1 MAHNSDVQVFLQDKH
16 VLTQSA
22 SKPVVAVLD
31 RLYRTTLF
39 RTFSDSWIKLR
50 INFRY
55 NQAMDIM
62 ARFEQSGG
70 HEDLEAAISLHR
82 QALDLSPALH
92 PDRPSLLNG
101 LGYALSTRFD
111 QLGEDEDLDA
121 AISLYRKALQ
131 LFPASHPNRSI
142 ALNNLATALWARFTH
157 AGQDEDLEKAVS
169 FLQEALELQPAPHPE
184 RPSSLSNLANML
196 LARFQQSGGDEDLE
210 GAIYL
215 QRQALEL
222 FPASHPHR
230 SFSVSNLAT
239 ALLTRFEQSGQHED
253 LEMAISFHRE
263 ALELRPA
270 PHPDRPVSLTNLA
283 TALLTRFEQSG
294 QHHDL
299 ETAISLA
306 RQAVDLYPAPNPRRA
321 KCLTQLGCAL
331 RARFDQSGQQE
342 DLEAVISL
350 HQEALELRPTP
361 HHDRPV
367 SLLNLADALST
378 RFDQSGQLQDLETA
392 ISLNRQA
399 VEILP
404 ASHVNR
410 AMSFSNLASFLWT
423 RFERSGRLEDLEDAI
438 SFHREALEL
447 RAAPHP
453 DRPVSLSNLALALS
467 TRFEQSGLHE
477 DLEEEISLNRQ
488 ALELR
493 AAPHPA
499 RATYLNNLASALS
512 ARYRQSGQREDL
524 EATISLHQE
533 ALELRPASHPDR
545 PDSLNNLALALSTRF
560 GQSAQHQDLE
570 AAISFHR
577 EALELR
583 AAPHPARATLF
594 DNLALALKTRFE
606 QSGQLADLEAA
617 ISLGRDALELRPAP
631 HPDRPLSFN
640 NLATALCARFGQLG
654 RWEDLEEA
662 IDALSQSQNALVAG
676 HPSACFFSG
685 NLGVAFMAA
694 YTHSDKAMYLQDAMD
709 AFRAAATCETA
720 SASQRLR
727 IAKLWA
733 THADS
738 RHESA
743 LDAYYIA
750 IQLLPRLAML
760 GLDLPSR
767 HRALT
772 SGSDGL
778 ARDAAACAIRM
789 GQYERA
795 VELLEEGR
803 AVFWSQAM
811 QLRTPMSD
819 LRDVA
824 PELEQRLRR
833 ISLTLEQGSLR
844 DVSRDMSDCSQK
856 AVSMEREASH
866 FRRLNDEWLMVIEEV
881 RQLEGFED
889 FLRPRRLSTLLPAAT
904 EGPVVILNASN
915 TGCDGLILTSSGV
928 QHVPLVLVLADV
940 TALVNCIQL
949 ATASGSRDPAL
960 SASIRAHVEGLEQM
974 LPFNTLQLLRHTS
987 ESRVMARAKFGGQTD
1002 DLQTVL
1008 AVLWRSVVKP
1018 VIQSLAL
1025 EKSDAPPNL
1034 WWCPTGPFSFLPIH
1048 AAGIYLK
1055 TPECIS
1061 DYVVSSYTPTIS
1073 SLLSDTSLPHSS
1085 SKMMV
1090 VVEPFTPGQV
1100 ALPCTVDELR
1110 RIEARV
1116 PAGKL
1121 VKLES
1126 ATVKEVVSHLP
1137 TTSIAHFACHG
1148 EQHPERPLD
1157 SALMLHDNPLKV
1169 SQIMQQ
1175 PIPNGTLAFLSAC
1188 KTATGDGNLPD
1199 EVIHLASTLLYAG
1212 FRGVVGTMWTIFDE
1226 DGPKVADAFYEYLF
1240 RDNSSSNAEDTFR
1253 PDTTQAA
1260 RALHVAVA
1268 KLRAEGVSF
1277 KRWVPFIHLG
1287 R

>member
-1 MAHNSDVQVFLQDKH
+1 
-16 VLTQSA
+16 
-22 SKPVVAVLD
+22 
-31 RLYRTTLF
+31 
-39 RTFSDSWIKLR
+39 
-50 INFRY
+50 
-55 NQAMDIM
+55 
-62 ARFEQSGG
+62 
-70 HEDLEAAISLHR
+70 
-82 QALDLSPALH
+82 
-92 PDRPSLLNG
+92 
-101 LGYALSTRFD
+101 
-111 QLGEDEDLDA
+111 
-121 AISLYRKALQ
+121 
-131 LFPASHPNRSI
+131 
-142 ALNNLATALWARFTH
+142 
-157 AGQDEDLEKAVS
+157 
-169 FLQEALELQPAPHPE
+169 
-184 RPSSLSNLANML
+184 ML

-230 SFSVSNLAT
+230 SSSVSNLAT

-253 LEMAISFHRE
+253 LEKAISFHRE

-306 RQAVDLYPAPNPRRA
+306 RQAVDLYPAPNPRRS

-342 DLEAVISL
+342 DLEGAISL

-399 VEILP
+399 VEILS

-423 RFERSGRLEDLEDAI
+423 RFEQSGRLEDLEDAI

-477 DLEEEISLNRQ
+477 DLEEAISLNRQ

-493 AAPHPA
+493 AAPYPA

-533 ALELRPASHPDR
+533 ALELRPAPHPDR

-570 AAISFHR
+570 AAILFHR

-640 NLATALCARFGQLG
+640 NLATPLCARFGQLG

-676 HPSACFFSG
+676 HPSACLFSG

-760 GLDLPSR
+760 GLDLPPR

-778 ARDAAACAIRM
+778 ARDAAACAMRM

-811 QLRTPMSD
+811 QLRAPMSD

-824 PELEQRLRR
+824 PELEHRLRR

-844 DVSRDMSDCSQK
+844 DVSRDMSDCSQS

-889 FLRPRRLSTLLPAAT
+889 FLRPQRFSTRLSAAT

-915 TGCDGLILTSSGV
+915 TGCDALILTSSGV
-928 QHVPLVLVLADV
+928 QHVPLVLALADV

-949 ATASGSRDPAL
+949 ATAPDSRDPAL
-960 SASIRAHVEGLEQM
+960 SASIRADVEGLEG
-974 LPFNTLQLLRHTS
+974 L
-987 ESRVMARAKFGGQTD
+987 TD

-1025 EKSDAPPNL
+1025 EKYDTPPNL

-1048 AAGIYLK
+1048 APEIYLK

-1073 SLLSDTSLPHSS
+1073 ALLSDISLPHSS
-1085 SKMMV
+1085 FKITV
-1090 VVEPFTPGQV
+1090 VVEPITPGQV
-1100 ALPCTVDELR
+1100 ALPCTVDELS

-1126 ATVKEVVSHLP
+1126 VTVKEVVSHLP

-1175 PIPNGTLAFLSAC
+1175 PIPNGTLAFLSAS

-1212 FRGVVGTMWTIFDE
+1212 FRGVVGTMWTISDE

-1240 RDNSSSNAEDTFR
+1240 RDNSSNAEDTFP